1 MKDLLSSSPSMN
13 RGQDTM
19 GQCYTLP
26 IHVSLAETRDLS
38 KLVRSGIPLSLLAAL
53 PRLLDHSTFSK
64 SKNLWTCCKIRG
76 GFSKTS
82 VAIIVVGG
90 LARCSYTPEDSQ
102 YARPSFALRA
112 RQ

>member
-1 MKDLLSSSPSMN
+1 MN

-26 IHVSLAETRDLS
+26 SHVSLAEARHLS

-64 SKNLWTCCKIRG
+64 SKNCGRAVKY
-76 GFSKTS
+76 
-82 VAIIVVGG
+82 VV
-90 LARCSYTPEDSQ
+90 DSQ
-102 YARPSFALRA
+102 RR
-112 RQ
+112 R